1 MSTITSH
8 DHAAWR
14 AQLLK
19 SLRQMRAA
27 ADHAAV
33 DAEFYIALGWI
44 SAGHCLGAISIGAS
58 DRLHELA
65 FNASEHRTAEL
76 NQKTKAR
83 RIASAQERAA

>member
-1 MSTITSH
+1 MSTIAPQ
-8 DHAAWR
+8 DRAAWR
-14 AQLLK
+14 ASLLITLK
-19 SLRQMRAA
+19 RVRTAP
-27 ADHAAV
+27 DHAAI
-33 DAEFYIALGWI
+33 DADFYIALGWI
-44 SAGHCLGAISIGAS
+44 SAAHCLGAISISAS